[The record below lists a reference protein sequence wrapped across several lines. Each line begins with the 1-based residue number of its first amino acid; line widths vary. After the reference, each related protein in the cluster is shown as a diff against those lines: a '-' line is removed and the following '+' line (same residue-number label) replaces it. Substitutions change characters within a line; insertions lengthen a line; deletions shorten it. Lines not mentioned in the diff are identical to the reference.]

1 MAEEIAVRYKIV
13 DVTRIP
19 SAEAG
24 RIGKYD
30 IIVTYQD
37 AAGRMRVVTIP
48 AEKWDG
54 KSEEE
59 KFAVL
64 QEYIRA
70 NEAERRAFIGKE
82 ITV

>member
-1 MAEEIAVRYKIV
+1 MAEEVPLRFKIV

-37 AAGRMRVVTIP
+37 SVGRMRVVTIP
-48 AEKWDG
+48 AERWDG
-54 KSEEE
+54 KTEDE
-59 KFAVL
+59 KLAIL
-64 QEYIRA
+64 QEYIRS

-82 ITV
+82 ITI